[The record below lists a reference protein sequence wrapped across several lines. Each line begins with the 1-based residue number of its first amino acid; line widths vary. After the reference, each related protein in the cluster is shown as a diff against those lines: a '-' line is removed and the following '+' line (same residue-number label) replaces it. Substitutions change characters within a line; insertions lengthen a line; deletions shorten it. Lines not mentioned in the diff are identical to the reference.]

1 MLIPSIDLMDGK
13 VVQLIQGEKKALEFD
28 NFDEWVTRFSAFPL
42 IQLIDLD
49 AAMGKAAN
57 TQLIE
62 FFVHRL
68 PCQIGGGIRTIQDAR
83 RLLGLGARRVI
94 FGSSLIQDGRMN
106 VEFAKQAADELGVEK
121 LIFAIDSRG
130 GKLAIRGWREIVNI
144 APLEAVRALESFCGA
159 FLYTH
164 IETEGMLNGI
174 PLEPVMQLRQATKNQ
189 LIAAGGISSHQ
200 EIEQL
205 HQMGV
210 DAVVGMALYL
220 GKLKLPDTIPI
231 SN

>member
-1 MLIPSIDLMDGK
+1 MDGK

>member
-1 MLIPSIDLMDGK
+1 
-13 VVQLIQGEKKALEFD
+13 
-28 NFDEWVTRFSAFPL
+28 
-42 IQLIDLD
+42 
-49 AAMGKAAN
+49 
-57 TQLIE
+57 
-62 FFVHRL
+62 
-68 PCQIGGGIRTIQDAR
+68 
-83 RLLGLGARRVI
+83 
-94 FGSSLIQDGRMN
+94 
-106 VEFAKQAADELGVEK
+106 
-121 LIFAIDSRG
+121 
-130 GKLAIRGWREIVNI
+130 
-144 APLEAVRALESFCGA
+144 VRALESFCGA

-164 IETEGMLNGI
+164 IETEGMLTGI

>member
-121 LIFAIDSRG
+121 LVFAIDSRG

-174 PLEPVMQLRQATKNQ
+174 PLEPVMQLRQATK
-189 LIAAGGISSHQ
+189 
-200 EIEQL
+200 
-205 HQMGV
+205 
-210 DAVVGMALYL
+210 
-220 GKLKLPDTIPI
+220 KLNSCIRWEWTPLSAWRSILE
-231 SN
+231 N